1 MFDQDLKLHLANGG
15 LTDCSTYM
23 QAGWLAY
30 MLYSTARKHE
40 LRVGYQPEGR
50 QKIKRFKM
58 STDRID

>member
-1 MFDQDLKLHLANGG
+1 MISCGKRYLDDPNVRSRSEITSCKRG

-50 QKIKRFKM
+50 QK
-58 STDRID
+58 